1 MSYLPIEEH
10 GIIGDLR
17 SVALVGTDGAI
28 DWCCAPRVDSPSV
41 FASILDDERGG
52 MWQICPHLDAL
63 QSRQMYLPDTNVLI
77 TRFLHPDGLAEL
89 VDFMPLSAKPA
100 KPERPWRLVRVAT
113 AVRGALLFRLV
124 CRPAFDYG
132 RARHEATAQDGGV
145 LFQAPGLTLSLTGT
159 VPVRIDGGAAVAE
172 FRLER
177 GQRASF
183 VLETVGGAGDAFTR
197 TQDGL
202 VQGLFDETV
211 SFWRAW
217 LSRSRYAGRWRAGVD
232 RSTLALKLLAF
243 EPTGA
248 IVAAPTTSLPERV
261 GGARNW
267 DYRYTWI
274 RDASFTLFA
283 LLRLGLTEEAGAFMR
298 WLEARCQ
305 EIEPDGT
312 LQVVYAVDGRH
323 DLDET
328 ILTHLRGYRGS
339 APVRVGNDA
348 YRQLQLDIYG
358 EVMDAAYLYN
368 KHAAPLSFDM
378 WANLRALL
386 EWLERNW
393 QKPDSGIWEIRGEP
407 QQFVHSKVM
416 CWVAFERAMRI
427 ARARGLPGP
436 YEKWRAARDAIYQDT
451 LEKGWNAKLGAFSQ
465 YDGSSSVDAGLLL
478 MPAVKFMGPTDPRL
492 LATLE
497 RIQQQLVTD
506 SLVQRYDPAVAAPDG
521 LEGSEGTFS
530 ACSFWL
536 VDCLAGAGRLDEARL
551 MFEKTLTYAN
561 HVGLFAEQIGLSG
574 ESLGNFPQ
582 ALTHLGLI
590 SAATNL
596 DRALDRPLAADC

>member
-1 MSYLPIEEH
+1 
-10 GIIGDLR
+10 
-17 SVALVGTDGAI
+17 
-28 DWCCAPRVDSPSV
+28 
-41 FASILDDERGG
+41 
-52 MWQICPHLDAL
+52 
-63 QSRQMYLPDTNVLI
+63 
-77 TRFLHPDGLAEL
+77 
-89 VDFMPLSAKPA
+89 MPLSAKPA
-100 KPERPWRLVRVAT
+100 KRERPWRLVRVVT
-113 AVRGALLFRLV
+113 AVRGALPFRLL

-132 RARHEATAQDGGV
+132 RTRHEATVQDGGV
-145 LFQAPGLTLSLTGT
+145 LFRAPGLTLSLTGT
-159 VPVRIDGGAAVAE
+159 VPARIDAGAAAAE

-183 VLETVGGAGDAFTR
+183 VLESVDGAGDSFAPTG
-197 TQDGL
+197 DGDI
-202 VQGLFDETV
+202 QGLFDETV
-211 SFWRAW
+211 SFWRGW
-217 LSRSRYAGRWRAGVD
+217 LSRSRYAGRWRESVD
-232 RSTLALKLLAF
+232 RSALALKLLTF

-283 LLRLGLTEEAGAFMR
+283 LLRIGLTEEAGAFMR

-305 EIEPDGT
+305 EIEADGT
-312 LQVVYAVDGRH
+312 LQVVYGVDGRH

-339 APVRVGNDA
+339 APVRIGNEA

-378 WANLRALL
+378 WANLRTLL

-407 QQFVHSKVM
+407 RQFVHSKVM
-416 CWVAFERAMRI
+416 CWVAFERAMRV

-436 YEKWRAARDAIYQDT
+436 YEKWRAARDAIYEDT
-451 LEKGWNAKLGAFSQ
+451 LEKGWNAKVGAFTQ
-465 YDGSSSVDAGLLL
+465 YHGSSSLDAGLLL

-497 RIQQQLVTD
+497 RIQQELVTD
-506 SLVQRYDPAVAAPDG
+506 SLVHRYDPAVAAPDG

-536 VDCLAGAGRLDEARL
+536 VDCLAGAGRHDEARL